1 MVEIFLAA
9 KVWDSEVIGKF
20 YKALQNLPDKEKCDC
35 TIFIAQTLQK
45 REEHINFYAAAE
57 ILEYGIANYKDV
69 SDETKAK
76 MHWALGHVLEHNF
89 LNYEAAYKEYAAWKE
104 LDSQISGAYAAL
116 TRCLLLRDN
125 FVYSEEL
132 EEYLIK
138 SHGEGGLGSREE
150 RLYESIAWY
159 LVFSH
164 KGNQKKMSEHR
175 EHAQT
180 ILKADENFLYD
191 YLFKTD
197 APKDKLNIPQNVKI
211 FVKEMN

>member
-20 YKALQNLPDKEKCDC
+20 YKALQKLPDKEKCDC

-45 REEHINFYAAAE
+45 REEKTNFYAAGE
-57 ILEYGIANYKDV
+57 ILEYAIANYKDV
-69 SDETKAK
+69 SDETKSK
-76 MHWALGHVLEHNF
+76 MHWALGHVLEYNF
-89 LNYEAAYKEYAAWKE
+89 LNYEDAYKEYVAWKE
-104 LDSQISGAYAAL
+104 LDSQVSGAYAAL

-132 EEYLIK
+132 EECLTK
-138 SHGEGGLGSREE
+138 AHAEGSLGGREE

-159 LVFSH
+159 LVYSH
-164 KGNQKKMSEHR
+164 KGDKKKMSEYR

-191 YLFKTD
+191 YLFKSDT
-197 APKDKLNIPQNVKI
+197 AKDKLNIPQKVKI